1 MRTRWWRRRLYP
13 PARAVALEPRP
24 YCSYHA
30 GTSALVGHARRF
42 LTSAQSAVPRRKP
55 ALRPWA
61 PDFVGRQSVDGRG
74 KWENKKQRI
83 GLSFSSFPSR
93 FQFTAFQGK
102 KKHGFP
108 FWCFLKEEEQAM
120 VSKIWSFRTLTVTE
134 INEQSKQSRSRAEHS
149 VILFPRFLV
158 QSFNL
163 GEKMV
168 KLLDF
173 LNSRI
178 IKLKIIFLV
187 LKFNFYNILKLLLFW

>member
-1 MRTRWWRRRLYP
+1 
-13 PARAVALEPRP
+13 
-24 YCSYHA
+24 
-30 GTSALVGHARRF
+30 
-42 LTSAQSAVPRRKP
+42 
-55 ALRPWA
+55 
-61 PDFVGRQSVDGRG
+61 
-74 KWENKKQRI
+74 
-83 GLSFSSFPSR
+83 
-93 FQFTAFQGK
+93 
-102 KKHGFP
+102 
-108 FWCFLKEEEQAM
+108 M